1 MNLTAKRGSDDSV
14 TAVDQFLDLEND
26 ASYLTCGSVENDFH
40 LDFSFLY

>member
-1 MNLTAKRGSDDSV
+1 V
-14 TAVDQFLDLEND
+14 TAVDQFLEND